1 MLSVLPKQK
10 PEETLIGEI
19 IVIGQIVNG
28 HGVHNQHLAEAL
40 VFQCLQDTFD
50 SLFSHCKYP

>member
-10 PEETLIGEI
+10 PEEALIGEV

-28 HGVHNQHLAEAL
+28 HGIHNQHLTETL
-40 VFQCLQDTFD
+40 VFQCL
-50 SLFSHCKYP
+50 